1 VDIVN
6 NKGFYNNNKEWAEK
20 IKSFFKESGFY
31 IMIVLGLCIL
41 AVGAVYFT
49 TNHLIS
55 SPGKYDDELVPEGI
69 QTEIDDNKEYVILD
83 GDARQDDGISVG
95 ETEDPEIQEDS
106 PFDFGLEDD
115 DDDYLV
121 AEDMDDFDEE
131 DESGIETVAKPTVV
145 PTAAPTKAPEKSEEN
160 VQNDD
165 SEEVIKLFGAKPVF
179 VMPVKG
185 KIQTDYAMDR
195 LLYSK
200 TLDEWR
206 THSGIDISA
215 PRGDVVKA
223 AADGYIKEIK
233 NDPCY
238 GITIT
243 IDHENGYK
251 TIYSNLASSSM
262 VSTNQKV
269 KAGDAISSVGNTAIF
284 ECMDPPHLHFEVYR
298 NDKLI
303 DPKTVLP
310 ELAEQ

>member
-1 VDIVN
+1 VN
-6 NKGFYNNNKEWAEK
+6 NKGR
-20 IKSFFKESGFY
+20 ESGFY

-49 TNHLIS
+49 TNHLIT
-55 SPGKYDDELVPEGI
+55 SPEKYDDDVVPNEI
-69 QTEIDDNKEYVILD
+69 QTEIDDDKEYVIVD
-83 GDARQDDGISVG
+83 DDTREDDGISVG
-95 ETEDPEIQEDS
+95 ETDNPEVQEDYPS
-106 PFDFGLEDD
+106 DIGLEDD
-115 DDDYLV
+115 DDDYLI
-121 AEDMDDFDEE
+121 AEDLDDLEEE
-131 DESGIETVAKPTVV
+131 DEFGIETAVKPTPV
-145 PTAAPTKAPEKSEEN
+145 PTAAPKPTKAPDKPADN
-160 VQNDD
+160 AQNDD
-165 SEEVIKLFGAKPVF
+165 SEEVIKLFGSKPVF

-185 KIQTDYAMDR
+185 KIQMDYAMDR

-206 THSGIDISA
+206 THSGIDITA

-262 VSTNQKV
+262 VSVNQKV
-269 KAGDAISSVGNTAIF
+269 KAGDAISSVGNTAVF
-284 ECMDPPHLHFEVYR
+284 ECMDPTHLHFEVYK

-310 ELAEQ
+310 ESGE

>member
-1 VDIVN
+1 LSWDYA
-6 NKGFYNNNKEWAEK
+6 F
-20 IKSFFKESGFY
+20 
-31 IMIVLGLCIL
+31 L
-41 AVGAVYFT
+41 VYFT

-55 SPGKYDDELVPEGI
+55 SPGKYEDDLVPEGV
-69 QTEIDDNKEYVILD
+69 QTEIDEDKEYVILD
-83 GDARQDDGISVG
+83 DDTRQDNGISVG
-95 ETEDPEIQEDS
+95 EKEDSDVQEDY
-106 PFDFGLEDD
+106 PFNLGQEDD

-121 AEDMDDFDEE
+121 AEDMDDFEE
-131 DESGIETVAKPTVV
+131 EGDSGIETAAKPTAV
-145 PTAAPTKAPEKSEEN
+145 PTIEPKPTKAPDKPDEN

-165 SEEVIKLFGAKPVF
+165 SEEVIKLFGTKPVF

-251 TIYSNLASSSM
+251 TIYSNLASSM

-298 NDKLI
+298 NDKLV

-310 ELAEQ
+310 ETDEQ